1 MTLWEVAS
9 ELSRRIISL
18 FSTDADGRRPAH
30 GARWQAQDDLHFR
43 DHVTFFEYF
52 HGDTGEGL
60 GARTQTGWTA
70 LVAKLLEQSRLWK
83 S

>member
-1 MTLWEVAS
+1 M
-9 ELSRRIISL
+9 SRRIISL
-18 FSTDADGRRPAH
+18 FMADAEGFRPVHGRAHHAQRGPDG
-30 GARWQAQDDLHFR
+30 R

-60 GARTQTGWTA
+60 GARAQTGWTA
-70 LVAKLLEQSRLWK
+70 LVAKLLDQSRLWK